1 MPLASPDKPKEERLK
16 ETIRLLKR
24 LQEAGIHD
32 SDPGYTETKR
42 LLSEW
47 VRVEPVVEVTRHIV
61 EFPRY
66 GRQAFI
72 VLPKRAD
79 RAAEITL
86 KMAPGVDARMM
97 RS

>member
-1 MPLASPDKPKEERLK
+1 MPIYSPDKPKEERLK
-16 ETIRLLKR
+16 ETIQLLKR
-24 LQEAGIHD
+24 LQEAGIHHT
-32 SDPGYTETKR
+32 DPGYTEIKR

-47 VRVEPVVEVTRHIV
+47 VRAEPVPAVARHMI

-66 GRQAFI
+66 GRQAFL

-86 KMAPGVDARMM
+86 KVAPGVDTRM

>member
-1 MPLASPDKPKEERLK
+1 MPLAVPDKPKAERLK
-16 ETIRLLKR
+16 ETIALLKR
-24 LQEAGIHD
+24 LQEAGIHE
-32 SDPGYTETKR
+32 SDPGYTEIKR
-42 LLSEW
+42 LMSEW
-47 VRVEPVVEVTRHIV
+47 VRAETIEGVAKHTV

-66 GRQAFI
+66 GRQAFL